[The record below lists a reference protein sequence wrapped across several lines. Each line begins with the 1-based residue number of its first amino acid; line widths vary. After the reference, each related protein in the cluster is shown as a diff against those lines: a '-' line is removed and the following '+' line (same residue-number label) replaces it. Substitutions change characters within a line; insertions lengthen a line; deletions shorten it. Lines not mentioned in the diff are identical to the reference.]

1 MKEGMNEN
9 LKHTYE
15 KKTEKNQKDRLIKKL
30 ESCGNG

>member
-1 MKEGMNEN
+1 MKI

-15 KKTEKNQKDRLIKKL
+15 KKTEKNQKGRLIKQKL